1 MKQQNLFHTPKEST
15 CDTEWVNMPEY
26 NNVKQEEPYITST
39 FKFRNEHD
47 YNVFKDLLQEHLYK
61 GEKVFDG
68 MQKLD
73 KKSAWFPHKQKASAY
88 IYKSKKTLNPRFPVY
103 IVSKGRW
110 KRNPTS
116 RALQEMKVP
125 FYMVVEEDQFDDY
138 KTLVD
143 EDNLLIL
150 PKKYIDEYDV
160 FWNDDDPRKG
170 PGCARN
176 FCWEHSMKNG
186 YDWHWVMDDNIE
198 AFERYNNNM
207 KVKCLTGSPF
217 YAMEDFV
224 LRYENI
230 AQAGP
235 NYSIFCPA
243 TDGRPQYK
251 LNTRIYSC
259 LLINNKIPFRWR
271 GRYNEDTDLSLRA
284 MKDGWCTVQFNAFLQ
299 SKRATQTLKG
309 GNTEEFYAKD
319 GTYNKSKMLVEMHP
333 DVAFLSDKWNRVH
346 HHVNYEPFKKNILKK
361 KNNVNEVK
369 PNNFNMY
376 LESLES

>member
-47 YNVFKDLLQEHLYK
+47 YNVFKDLVQEHLYK

>member
-1 MKQQNLFHTPKEST
+1 MKQTNLFSTPKEST

-47 YNVFKDLLQEHLYK
+47 YNVFKDLVQEHLYK
-61 GEKVFDG
+61 GVKVFDG

-73 KKSAWFPHKQKASAY
+73 KKSAWFPHNQKASAY
-88 IYKSKKTLNPRFPVY
+88 SYKSKKTVNPRFPVY

-110 KRNPTS
+110 ERNPTS

-125 FYMVVEEDQFDDY
+125 FYMVVEEDQFENY
-138 KTLVD
+138 KKIID

-150 PKKYIDEYDV
+150 PQKYIDEYDV
-160 FWNDDDPRKG
+160 FWTDDDPRKG

-176 FCWEHSMKNG
+176 FCWEHSIENG

-224 LRYENI
+224 LRYKNI

-259 LLINNKIPFRWR
+259 LLINNKIPYRWR

-361 KNNVNEVK
+361 KNTENSVK
-369 PNNFNMY
+369 ENNFNMY
-376 LESLES
+376 LESLKS